1 MIVVV
6 LVPTKDGDRA
16 SALAKESG
24 IGYANLIAG
33 R

>member
-6 LVPTKDGDRA
+6 LVPKKDGHGA

-24 IGYANLIAG
+24 IGYANVIAG